1 MCVNFSS
8 LYELTSSLSK
18 QHRYFTKIIG
28 VQKPFPTISE
38 WVWGGLSSVPTY
50 FISIGIEE
58 FKKPYASAEGYTGS
72 YELANLSRKMVEFA
86 LTGLAQFHSAYWYAF
101 LVCFFSLIIL
111 EHVITNITTTTTTG
125 T

>member
-1 MCVNFSS
+1 MLIS
-8 LYELTSSLSK
+8 LLFLNLHHHYQ

-86 LTGLAQFHSAYWYAF
+86 LTGLAQFHSAYWYVL

-111 EHVITNITTTTTTG
+111 EHVITNITTTTTTTG